1 MHDQEIAHHLQQNKE
16 LETKLI
22 EEKDESLSK
31 VLMLEQKLV
40 EHSKNH
46 ANLDNKLL
54 VAYNEV

>member
-16 LETKLI
+16 LETRLI
-22 EEKDESLSK
+22 KEKDEYLSK

>member
-1 MHDQEIAHHLQQNKE
+1 MRNQESAHHLQQIKE
-16 LETKLI
+16 LEIRLM

-40 EHSKNH
+40 EHNKNH
-46 ANLDNKLL
+46 ANLDSKLL